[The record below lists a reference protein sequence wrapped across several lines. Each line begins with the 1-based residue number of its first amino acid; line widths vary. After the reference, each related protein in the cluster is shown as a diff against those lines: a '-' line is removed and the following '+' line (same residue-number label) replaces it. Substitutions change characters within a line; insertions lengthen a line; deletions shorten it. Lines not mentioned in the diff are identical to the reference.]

1 MGSRGN
7 EVDLESTRT
16 TVKLFAGESGLGL
29 KRIEEDSWTAPQA
42 RHATSKMQQWR
53 GYTFFKIKEEKER
66 QSPGMQEEVVKEKAS
81 SLSARA
87 RTWEVGYVKGGPVE
101 RGAEAGLVAFFPK
114 TGSEPDPPQEETSE
128 SLEWEQ
134 V

>member
-1 MGSRGN
+1 M
-7 EVDLESTRT
+7 
-16 TVKLFAGESGLGL
+16 KLFAGNSGLGL

-42 RHATSKMQQWR
+42 RQATSKMQQWR
-53 GYTFFKIKEEKER
+53 GYTFFRIKEKKER

-81 SLSARA
+81 SSSARA

-101 RGAEAGLVAFFPK
+101 RGAEAGPVAVFPK
-114 TGSEPDPPQEETSE
+114 TGSEPEPPQEETSE
-128 SLEWEQ
+128 SSGWEQ